1 VTLQTRIYH
10 VSQLKLVE
18 KKLKATL
25 EGLDVQV
32 VIRGTHGRGWVE
44 ASVSG
49 QDEKVALRF
58 LRDNVGLCPSSVGEI
73 HKFSVVGGFVAGR
86 TGSRNELR
94 LDVGFVFPSVIDAVI
109 PLRRLQAQL
118 VDGRK
123 MALST
128 LVDLFG
134 LCPGLPVQVRMLRV
148 DPVAKYLEAE
158 LSEKQQSQFTGWV
171 RSMLDRLLVF
181 GCSSDEVRDAVITS
195 ELDRD
200 IVDVEPLGM
209 FESAVVCKLGT
220 DAVGLVPKIGRV
232 LRNSALSVFSP
243 RKIVELLGESAFS
256 FTF

>member
-1 VTLQTRIYH
+1 MILQTRIYRDF
-10 VSQLKLVE
+10 QLMFVE
-18 KKLKATL
+18 KKLKAML
-25 EGLDVQV
+25 EGLDVKV

-44 ASVSG
+44 AFVSG

-73 HKFSVVGGFVAGR
+73 HRFSVVGGFVAGR
-86 TGSRNELR
+86 AESRNELR
-94 LDVGFVFPSVIDAVI
+94 LDVGFVFPSVIDAMI

-128 LVDLFG
+128 LVDLFS
-134 LCPGLPVQVRMLRV
+134 LCENMPVQVRMLRV
-148 DPVAKYLEAE
+148 DSVAKYLEAE
-158 LSEKQQSQFTGWV
+158 LSEKQLEQFTGWV

-181 GCSSDEVRDAVITS
+181 GCSSDEVRGAVITS

-200 IVDVEPLGM
+200 IVGVESLGM
-209 FESAVVCKLGT
+209 FENAIVCKLGT

-232 LRNSALSVFSP
+232 LRNSTLSVFSP
-243 RKIVELLGESAFS
+243 RKIVELLGEGLFS